1 VDETRGI
8 LYAAYYNGG
17 VRALD
22 VTGDLAGCTAAQK
35 SSDGRCDLGLMG
47 REIGHAF
54 TDGQAVYVWG
64 VQWINNSVFAS
75 DMLNGL
81 WRLAPVPLQPD

>member
-1 VDETRGI
+1 
-8 LYAAYYNGG
+8 
-17 VRALD
+17 
-22 VTGDLAGCTAAQK
+22 
-35 SSDGRCDLGLMG
+35 MG

-54 TDGQAVYVWG
+54 TEGQVVYVWG

-81 WRLAPVPLQPD
+81 WRLAPVPFQPD